1 MFNLQQFIADH
12 VICRPTSMFAAD
24 IEANKETLQAE
35 IRNKSVCVIGGAGSI
50 GSSFIKAVLPF
61 KPSKLIVIDLNE
73 NGLAELTRDLRST
86 YGMYVPA
93 EYRAYTLNFAD
104 PIFERI
110 FREEKGFDIVANFS
124 AHKHVRSEKDKY
136 SVQALIENNDIK
148 AIKDLMATQLAKIC
162 IPPFNREYLLL
173 NAYLKLKDDKQID
186 TQVNN
191 IMDHVPM
198 NSKQKSALAKS
209 VFYIYVD
216 KKNASMIDRL
226 LEMVST
232 TNDHALY
239 RQMDMVN
246 DTLISGGIKYYDE
259 LKSDLEDEEYTKNNE
274 DTPYLEFLLSII
286 YKNMGNESK
295 SKEYKNKALEDS
307 KGTVYE
313 SLIKSQN

>member
-1 MFNLQQFIADH
+1 MNA
-12 VICRPTSMFAAD
+12 M
-24 IEANKETLQAE
+24 
-35 IRNKSVCVIGGAGSI
+35 
-50 GSSFIKAVLPF
+50 
-61 KPSKLIVIDLNE
+61 LIVAIVIAIIGTIPVIIRKKLLKNY
-73 NGLAELTRDLRST
+73 LTL
-86 YGMYVPA
+86 
-93 EYRAYTLNFAD
+93 L
-104 PIFERI
+104 
-110 FREEKGFDIVANFS
+110 
-124 AHKHVRSEKDKY
+124 H
-136 SVQALIENNDIK
+136 NNDIK

-191 IMDHVPM
+191 IIDHVPM

-259 LKSDLEDEEYTKNNE
+259 LKSNLEDEEYTKNNE

-313 SLIKSQN
+313 SLIQSQN

>member
-1 MFNLQQFIADH
+1 MNA
-12 VICRPTSMFAAD
+12 M
-24 IEANKETLQAE
+24 
-35 IRNKSVCVIGGAGSI
+35 
-50 GSSFIKAVLPF
+50 
-61 KPSKLIVIDLNE
+61 LIVAIVIAIIGTLPVIIRKKLLKNY
-73 NGLAELTRDLRST
+73 LTL
-86 YGMYVPA
+86 
-93 EYRAYTLNFAD
+93 L
-104 PIFERI
+104 
-110 FREEKGFDIVANFS
+110 
-124 AHKHVRSEKDKY
+124 H
-136 SVQALIENNDIK
+136 NNDIK

-191 IMDHVPM
+191 IIDHVPM

-216 KKNASMIDRL
+216 EKNASMIDRL

-259 LKSDLEDEEYTKNNE
+259 LKSDLEDVEYTKNNE
-274 DTPYLEFLLSII
+274 DTPYLEFLLSVI

-313 SLIKSQN
+313 SLIHYQNY

>member
-1 MFNLQQFIADH
+1 MNA
-12 VICRPTSMFAAD
+12 M
-24 IEANKETLQAE
+24 
-35 IRNKSVCVIGGAGSI
+35 
-50 GSSFIKAVLPF
+50 
-61 KPSKLIVIDLNE
+61 LIVAIVIAIIGTIPVIIRKKLLKNY
-73 NGLAELTRDLRST
+73 LTL
-86 YGMYVPA
+86 
-93 EYRAYTLNFAD
+93 L
-104 PIFERI
+104 
-110 FREEKGFDIVANFS
+110 
-124 AHKHVRSEKDKY
+124 
-136 SVQALIENNDIK
+136 QNNDIK
-148 AIKDLMATQLAKIC
+148 AIKDLMATKLAKIC
-162 IPPFNREYLLL
+162 MPPFNREYLLL

-274 DTPYLEFLLSII
+274 DTPYLEFLLSVI

-295 SKEYKNKALEDS
+295 SKEYKSKALEDS
-307 KGTVYE
+307 KGTIYE
-313 SLIKSQN
+313 SLIHSQN

>member
-1 MFNLQQFIADH
+1 MNA
-12 VICRPTSMFAAD
+12 M
-24 IEANKETLQAE
+24 
-35 IRNKSVCVIGGAGSI
+35 
-50 GSSFIKAVLPF
+50 
-61 KPSKLIVIDLNE
+61 LIVAIVIAIIGTIPVIIRKKLLKNY
-73 NGLAELTRDLRST
+73 LTL
-86 YGMYVPA
+86 
-93 EYRAYTLNFAD
+93 L
-104 PIFERI
+104 
-110 FREEKGFDIVANFS
+110 
-124 AHKHVRSEKDKY
+124 H
-136 SVQALIENNDIK
+136 NNDIK

-274 DTPYLEFLLSII
+274 DTPYLEFLLSVI

-295 SKEYKNKALEDS
+295 SKEYKSKALEDS
-307 KGTVYE
+307 KGTIYE
-313 SLIKSQN
+313 SLIHSQN

>member
-1 MFNLQQFIADH
+1 M
-12 VICRPTSMFAAD
+12 
-24 IEANKETLQAE
+24 
-35 IRNKSVCVIGGAGSI
+35 
-50 GSSFIKAVLPF
+50 
-61 KPSKLIVIDLNE
+61 LIVAIVIAIIGTLPVIIRKKLLKNY
-73 NGLAELTRDLRST
+73 LTL
-86 YGMYVPA
+86 
-93 EYRAYTLNFAD
+93 L
-104 PIFERI
+104 
-110 FREEKGFDIVANFS
+110 
-124 AHKHVRSEKDKY
+124 H
-136 SVQALIENNDIK
+136 NNDIK

-191 IMDHVPM
+191 IIDHVPM

-259 LKSDLEDEEYTKNNE
+259 LKSDLEDVEYTKNNE

>member
-1 MFNLQQFIADH
+1 M
-12 VICRPTSMFAAD
+12 
-24 IEANKETLQAE
+24 
-35 IRNKSVCVIGGAGSI
+35 
-50 GSSFIKAVLPF
+50 
-61 KPSKLIVIDLNE
+61 LIVAIEIAIIGTIPVIIRKKLLKDY
-73 NGLAELTRDLRST
+73 LTL
-86 YGMYVPA
+86 
-93 EYRAYTLNFAD
+93 L
-104 PIFERI
+104 
-110 FREEKGFDIVANFS
+110 
-124 AHKHVRSEKDKY
+124 H
-136 SVQALIENNDIK
+136 NNDIK

-162 IPPFNREYLLL
+162 IPLFNREYLLL

-191 IMDHVPM
+191 IMNHVPM
-198 NSKQKSALAKS
+198 NSKQKSTLAKS

-274 DTPYLEFLLSII
+274 DTPYLEFLLSVI

-307 KGTVYE
+307 KGTIYE
-313 SLIKSQN
+313 SLIHSQN

>member
-1 MFNLQQFIADH
+1 MNA
-12 VICRPTSMFAAD
+12 M
-24 IEANKETLQAE
+24 
-35 IRNKSVCVIGGAGSI
+35 
-50 GSSFIKAVLPF
+50 
-61 KPSKLIVIDLNE
+61 LIVAIVIAIIGTIPVIIRKKLLKNY
-73 NGLAELTRDLRST
+73 LTL
-86 YGMYVPA
+86 
-93 EYRAYTLNFAD
+93 L
-104 PIFERI
+104 
-110 FREEKGFDIVANFS
+110 
-124 AHKHVRSEKDKY
+124 H
-136 SVQALIENNDIK
+136 NNDIK
-148 AIKDLMATQLAKIC
+148 AIKDLMATKLAKIC

-191 IMDHVPM
+191 LMDHVPM

-259 LKSDLEDEEYTKNNE
+259 LKSDLEDVEYTKIYE

-295 SKEYKNKALEDS
+295 SKEYKYKALEDS

>member
-1 MFNLQQFIADH
+1 MNA
-12 VICRPTSMFAAD
+12 M
-24 IEANKETLQAE
+24 
-35 IRNKSVCVIGGAGSI
+35 
-50 GSSFIKAVLPF
+50 
-61 KPSKLIVIDLNE
+61 LIVAIVIAIIGTIPVIIRKKLLKNY
-73 NGLAELTRDLRST
+73 LTL
-86 YGMYVPA
+86 
-93 EYRAYTLNFAD
+93 L
-104 PIFERI
+104 
-110 FREEKGFDIVANFS
+110 
-124 AHKHVRSEKDKY
+124 
-136 SVQALIENNDIK
+136 QNNDIK

-173 NAYLKLKDDKQID
+173 NAYIKLKDDKQID

-191 IMDHVPM
+191 IIDHVPM

-216 KKNASMIDRL
+216 KKNASMMDRL

-246 DTLISGGIKYYDE
+246 DTLVSGGIKYYDE
-259 LKSDLEDEEYTKNNE
+259 LKSDLEDVEYTRNNE

>member
-1 MFNLQQFIADH
+1 M
-12 VICRPTSMFAAD
+12 
-24 IEANKETLQAE
+24 
-35 IRNKSVCVIGGAGSI
+35 
-50 GSSFIKAVLPF
+50 
-61 KPSKLIVIDLNE
+61 LIVAIVIAIIGTIPVIIRKKLLKNY
-73 NGLAELTRDLRST
+73 LTL
-86 YGMYVPA
+86 
-93 EYRAYTLNFAD
+93 L
-104 PIFERI
+104 
-110 FREEKGFDIVANFS
+110 
-124 AHKHVRSEKDKY
+124 H
-136 SVQALIENNDIK
+136 NNDIK

-162 IPPFNREYLLL
+162 IPLFNREYLLL
-173 NAYLKLKDDKQID
+173 NAYLKVNDNKQID

-191 IMDHVPM
+191 IMNHVPM
-198 NSKQKSALAKS
+198 NSKQKSTLAKS

-274 DTPYLEFLLSII
+274 DTPYLEFLLSVI

-295 SKEYKNKALEDS
+295 SKEYKSKALEDS
-307 KGTVYE
+307 KGPIYE
-313 SLIKSQN
+313 SLIHSQN

>member
-1 MFNLQQFIADH
+1 M
-12 VICRPTSMFAAD
+12 
-24 IEANKETLQAE
+24 
-35 IRNKSVCVIGGAGSI
+35 
-50 GSSFIKAVLPF
+50 
-61 KPSKLIVIDLNE
+61 LIV
-73 NGLAELTRDLRST
+73 A
-86 YGMYVPA
+86 
-93 EYRAYTLNFAD
+93 
-104 PIFERI
+104 
-110 FREEKGFDIVANFS
+110 IVIAIIGTIPVIIRKKLLKN
-124 AHKHVRSEKDKY
+124 Y
-136 SVQALIENNDIK
+136 LILLHNNDIK

-162 IPPFNREYLLL
+162 IPLFNREYLLL
-173 NAYLKLKDDKQID
+173 NAYLKVNDNKQID

-191 IMDHVPM
+191 IMNHVPM
-198 NSKQKSALAKS
+198 NSKQKSTLAKS

-274 DTPYLEFLLSII
+274 DTPYLEFLLSVI

-295 SKEYKNKALEDS
+295 SKEYKSKALEDS
-307 KGTVYE
+307 KGTIYE
-313 SLIKSQN
+313 SLIHSQN

>member
-1 MFNLQQFIADH
+1 MNA
-12 VICRPTSMFAAD
+12 M
-24 IEANKETLQAE
+24 
-35 IRNKSVCVIGGAGSI
+35 
-50 GSSFIKAVLPF
+50 
-61 KPSKLIVIDLNE
+61 LIVAIVIAIIGTIPVIIRKKLLKNY
-73 NGLAELTRDLRST
+73 LTL
-86 YGMYVPA
+86 
-93 EYRAYTLNFAD
+93 L
-104 PIFERI
+104 
-110 FREEKGFDIVANFS
+110 
-124 AHKHVRSEKDKY
+124 H
-136 SVQALIENNDIK
+136 NNDIK

-191 IMDHVPM
+191 IIDHVPM

-216 KKNASMIDRL
+216 KKNASMMDRL

-259 LKSDLEDEEYTKNNE
+259 LKSDLEDVEYTRNNE

>member
-1 MFNLQQFIADH
+1 M
-12 VICRPTSMFAAD
+12 
-24 IEANKETLQAE
+24 
-35 IRNKSVCVIGGAGSI
+35 
-50 GSSFIKAVLPF
+50 
-61 KPSKLIVIDLNE
+61 LIVAIVIAIIGTIPVIIRKKLLKNY
-73 NGLAELTRDLRST
+73 LTL
-86 YGMYVPA
+86 
-93 EYRAYTLNFAD
+93 L
-104 PIFERI
+104 
-110 FREEKGFDIVANFS
+110 
-124 AHKHVRSEKDKY
+124 
-136 SVQALIENNDIK
+136 QNNDIK

-191 IMDHVPM
+191 IIDHVPM

-216 KKNASMIDRL
+216 EKNASMIDRL

-232 TNDHALY
+232 TNNHALY

-274 DTPYLEFLLSII
+274 DTPYLEFLLSVI

-313 SLIKSQN
+313 SLIQSQN

>member
-1 MFNLQQFIADH
+1 MDA
-12 VICRPTSMFAAD
+12 M
-24 IEANKETLQAE
+24 
-35 IRNKSVCVIGGAGSI
+35 
-50 GSSFIKAVLPF
+50 
-61 KPSKLIVIDLNE
+61 LIVAIVIAIIGTLPVIIRKKLLKNY
-73 NGLAELTRDLRST
+73 LTL
-86 YGMYVPA
+86 
-93 EYRAYTLNFAD
+93 L
-104 PIFERI
+104 
-110 FREEKGFDIVANFS
+110 
-124 AHKHVRSEKDKY
+124 
-136 SVQALIENNDIK
+136 QNNDIK

-191 IMDHVPM
+191 IIDHVPM

-216 KKNASMIDRL
+216 EKNASMMDRL

-259 LKSDLEDEEYTKNNE
+259 LKSDLEDVEYTKNNE

-313 SLIKSQN
+313 SLIQSQN

>member
-1 MFNLQQFIADH
+1 MNA
-12 VICRPTSMFAAD
+12 M
-24 IEANKETLQAE
+24 
-35 IRNKSVCVIGGAGSI
+35 
-50 GSSFIKAVLPF
+50 
-61 KPSKLIVIDLNE
+61 LIVAIVIAIIGTIPVIIRKKLLKNY
-73 NGLAELTRDLRST
+73 LTL
-86 YGMYVPA
+86 
-93 EYRAYTLNFAD
+93 L
-104 PIFERI
+104 
-110 FREEKGFDIVANFS
+110 
-124 AHKHVRSEKDKY
+124 
-136 SVQALIENNDIK
+136 QNNDIK

-173 NAYLKLKDDKQID
+173 NAYLKVNDNKQID

-191 IMDHVPM
+191 IIDHVPM

-226 LEMVST
+226 LE
-232 TNDHALY
+232 
-239 RQMDMVN
+239 MVN

-274 DTPYLEFLLSII
+274 DTPYLEFLLSVI

-313 SLIKSQN
+313 SLIQSQN

>member
-1 MFNLQQFIADH
+1 MNA
-12 VICRPTSMFAAD
+12 M
-24 IEANKETLQAE
+24 
-35 IRNKSVCVIGGAGSI
+35 
-50 GSSFIKAVLPF
+50 
-61 KPSKLIVIDLNE
+61 LIVAIVIAIIGTLPVIIRKKLLKNY
-73 NGLAELTRDLRST
+73 LTL
-86 YGMYVPA
+86 
-93 EYRAYTLNFAD
+93 L
-104 PIFERI
+104 
-110 FREEKGFDIVANFS
+110 
-124 AHKHVRSEKDKY
+124 
-136 SVQALIENNDIK
+136 QNNDIK

-191 IMDHVPM
+191 IIDHVPM

-216 KKNASMIDRL
+216 EKNASMIDRL
-226 LEMVST
+226 LKMVST

-274 DTPYLEFLLSII
+274 DTPYLEFLLSVI

-313 SLIKSQN
+313 SLIQSQN

>member
-1 MFNLQQFIADH
+1 M
-12 VICRPTSMFAAD
+12 
-24 IEANKETLQAE
+24 
-35 IRNKSVCVIGGAGSI
+35 
-50 GSSFIKAVLPF
+50 
-61 KPSKLIVIDLNE
+61 LIVAIVIAIIGTIPVIIRKKLLKNY
-73 NGLAELTRDLRST
+73 LTL
-86 YGMYVPA
+86 
-93 EYRAYTLNFAD
+93 L
-104 PIFERI
+104 
-110 FREEKGFDIVANFS
+110 
-124 AHKHVRSEKDKY
+124 
-136 SVQALIENNDIK
+136 QNNDIK

-191 IMDHVPM
+191 IIDHVPM

-216 KKNASMIDRL
+216 KKNASMMDRL

-259 LKSDLEDEEYTKNNE
+259 LKSDLEDAEYTRNNE

>member
-1 MFNLQQFIADH
+1 M
-12 VICRPTSMFAAD
+12 
-24 IEANKETLQAE
+24 
-35 IRNKSVCVIGGAGSI
+35 
-50 GSSFIKAVLPF
+50 
-61 KPSKLIVIDLNE
+61 LIVAIVIAIIGTIPVIIRKKLLKNY
-73 NGLAELTRDLRST
+73 LTL
-86 YGMYVPA
+86 
-93 EYRAYTLNFAD
+93 L
-104 PIFERI
+104 
-110 FREEKGFDIVANFS
+110 
-124 AHKHVRSEKDKY
+124 H
-136 SVQALIENNDIK
+136 NNDIK

-173 NAYLKLKDDKQID
+173 NAYLKVNDNKQID

-191 IMDHVPM
+191 IMNHVPM
-198 NSKQKSALAKS
+198 NSKQKSTLAKS

-274 DTPYLEFLLSII
+274 DTPYLEFLLSVI

-295 SKEYKNKALEDS
+295 SKEYKSKALEDS
-307 KGTVYE
+307 KGTIYE
-313 SLIKSQN
+313 SLIHSQN

>member
-1 MFNLQQFIADH
+1 M
-12 VICRPTSMFAAD
+12 
-24 IEANKETLQAE
+24 
-35 IRNKSVCVIGGAGSI
+35 
-50 GSSFIKAVLPF
+50 
-61 KPSKLIVIDLNE
+61 LIVAIVIAIIGTLPVIIRKKLLKNY
-73 NGLAELTRDLRST
+73 LTL
-86 YGMYVPA
+86 
-93 EYRAYTLNFAD
+93 L
-104 PIFERI
+104 
-110 FREEKGFDIVANFS
+110 
-124 AHKHVRSEKDKY
+124 H
-136 SVQALIENNDIK
+136 NNDIK

-162 IPPFNREYLLL
+162 IPLFNREYLLL

-191 IMDHVPM
+191 IIDHVPM

-216 KKNASMIDRL
+216 EKNASMIDRL

-259 LKSDLEDEEYTKNNE
+259 LKSDLEDVEYTRNNE

>member
-1 MFNLQQFIADH
+1 MNA
-12 VICRPTSMFAAD
+12 M
-24 IEANKETLQAE
+24 
-35 IRNKSVCVIGGAGSI
+35 
-50 GSSFIKAVLPF
+50 
-61 KPSKLIVIDLNE
+61 LIVAIVIAIIGTVPVIIRKKLLKNY
-73 NGLAELTRDLRST
+73 LTL
-86 YGMYVPA
+86 
-93 EYRAYTLNFAD
+93 L
-104 PIFERI
+104 
-110 FREEKGFDIVANFS
+110 
-124 AHKHVRSEKDKY
+124 
-136 SVQALIENNDIK
+136 QNNDIK

-191 IMDHVPM
+191 IIDHVPM

-216 KKNASMIDRL
+216 KKNASMMDRL

-259 LKSDLEDEEYTKNNE
+259 LKSDLEDAEYTRNNE

>member
-1 MFNLQQFIADH
+1 MNA
-12 VICRPTSMFAAD
+12 M
-24 IEANKETLQAE
+24 
-35 IRNKSVCVIGGAGSI
+35 
-50 GSSFIKAVLPF
+50 
-61 KPSKLIVIDLNE
+61 LIVAIVIAIIGTIPVIIRKKLLKNY
-73 NGLAELTRDLRST
+73 LTL
-86 YGMYVPA
+86 
-93 EYRAYTLNFAD
+93 L
-104 PIFERI
+104 
-110 FREEKGFDIVANFS
+110 
-124 AHKHVRSEKDKY
+124 H
-136 SVQALIENNDIK
+136 NNDIK

-162 IPPFNREYLLL
+162 IPLFNREYLLL

-191 IMDHVPM
+191 IIDHVPM

-216 KKNASMIDRL
+216 EKNASMMDRL

-259 LKSDLEDEEYTKNNE
+259 LKSDLEDVEYTKNNE

-313 SLIKSQN
+313 SLIQSQN

>member
-1 MFNLQQFIADH
+1 M
-12 VICRPTSMFAAD
+12 
-24 IEANKETLQAE
+24 
-35 IRNKSVCVIGGAGSI
+35 
-50 GSSFIKAVLPF
+50 
-61 KPSKLIVIDLNE
+61 LIVAIVIAIIGTIPVIIRKKLLKDY
-73 NGLAELTRDLRST
+73 LTL
-86 YGMYVPA
+86 
-93 EYRAYTLNFAD
+93 F
-104 PIFERI
+104 
-110 FREEKGFDIVANFS
+110 
-124 AHKHVRSEKDKY
+124 H
-136 SVQALIENNDIK
+136 NNDIK

-246 DTLISGGIKYYDE
+246 DTLISGGIKYYEE
-259 LKSDLEDEEYTKNNE
+259 LKSDLEDDEFTKNNE
-274 DTPYLEFLLSII
+274 DTPYLEFLLSVI

-313 SLIKSQN
+313 SLIQSQN

>member
-1 MFNLQQFIADH
+1 MNA
-12 VICRPTSMFAAD
+12 M
-24 IEANKETLQAE
+24 
-35 IRNKSVCVIGGAGSI
+35 
-50 GSSFIKAVLPF
+50 
-61 KPSKLIVIDLNE
+61 LIVAIVIAIIGTLPVIIRKKLLKNY
-73 NGLAELTRDLRST
+73 LTL
-86 YGMYVPA
+86 
-93 EYRAYTLNFAD
+93 L
-104 PIFERI
+104 
-110 FREEKGFDIVANFS
+110 
-124 AHKHVRSEKDKY
+124 H
-136 SVQALIENNDIK
+136 NNDIK

-191 IMDHVPM
+191 IIDHVPM

-216 KKNASMIDRL
+216 EKNASMIDRL

-313 SLIKSQN
+313 SLIQSQN

>member
-1 MFNLQQFIADH
+1 M
-12 VICRPTSMFAAD
+12 
-24 IEANKETLQAE
+24 
-35 IRNKSVCVIGGAGSI
+35 
-50 GSSFIKAVLPF
+50 
-61 KPSKLIVIDLNE
+61 LIVAIVIAIIGTIPVIIRKKLLKNY
-73 NGLAELTRDLRST
+73 LTL
-86 YGMYVPA
+86 
-93 EYRAYTLNFAD
+93 L
-104 PIFERI
+104 
-110 FREEKGFDIVANFS
+110 
-124 AHKHVRSEKDKY
+124 H
-136 SVQALIENNDIK
+136 NNDIK

-162 IPPFNREYLLL
+162 IPLFNREYLLL
-173 NAYLKLKDDKQID
+173 NAYLKVNDDKQID

-191 IMDHVPM
+191 IMNHVPM
-198 NSKQKSALAKS
+198 NSKQKSTLAKS

-274 DTPYLEFLLSII
+274 DTPYLEFLLSVI

-295 SKEYKNKALEDS
+295 SKEYKSKALEDS
-307 KGTVYE
+307 KGTIYE
-313 SLIKSQN
+313 SLIHSQN

>member
-1 MFNLQQFIADH
+1 M
-12 VICRPTSMFAAD
+12 
-24 IEANKETLQAE
+24 
-35 IRNKSVCVIGGAGSI
+35 
-50 GSSFIKAVLPF
+50 
-61 KPSKLIVIDLNE
+61 LIVAIVIAIIGTIPVIIRKKLLKNY
-73 NGLAELTRDLRST
+73 LTL
-86 YGMYVPA
+86 
-93 EYRAYTLNFAD
+93 L
-104 PIFERI
+104 
-110 FREEKGFDIVANFS
+110 
-124 AHKHVRSEKDKY
+124 
-136 SVQALIENNDIK
+136 QNNDIK
-148 AIKDLMATQLAKIC
+148 AIKDLMATKLAKIC

-274 DTPYLEFLLSII
+274 DTPYLEFLLSVI

-295 SKEYKNKALEDS
+295 SKEYKSKALEDS
-307 KGTVYE
+307 KGTIYE
-313 SLIKSQN
+313 SLIHSQN

>member
-1 MFNLQQFIADH
+1 M
-12 VICRPTSMFAAD
+12 
-24 IEANKETLQAE
+24 
-35 IRNKSVCVIGGAGSI
+35 
-50 GSSFIKAVLPF
+50 
-61 KPSKLIVIDLNE
+61 LIVAIVIAIIGTIPVIIRKKLLKNY
-73 NGLAELTRDLRST
+73 LTL
-86 YGMYVPA
+86 
-93 EYRAYTLNFAD
+93 L
-104 PIFERI
+104 
-110 FREEKGFDIVANFS
+110 
-124 AHKHVRSEKDKY
+124 H
-136 SVQALIENNDIK
+136 NNDIK

-259 LKSDLEDEEYTKNNE
+259 LKSNLEDEEYTKNNE

>member
-1 MFNLQQFIADH
+1 MNAMLIVAIVIA
-12 VICRPTSMFAAD
+12 
-24 IEANKETLQAE
+24 
-35 IRNKSVCVIGGAGSI
+35 VIGTI
-50 GSSFIKAVLPF
+50 PVIIRK
-61 KPSKLIVIDLNE
+61 KLLKNY
-73 NGLAELTRDLRST
+73 LTL
-86 YGMYVPA
+86 
-93 EYRAYTLNFAD
+93 L
-104 PIFERI
+104 
-110 FREEKGFDIVANFS
+110 
-124 AHKHVRSEKDKY
+124 H
-136 SVQALIENNDIK
+136 NNDIK

-173 NAYLKLKDDKQID
+173 NAYLKVNDNKQID

-191 IMDHVPM
+191 IIDHVPM

-259 LKSDLEDEEYTKNNE
+259 LKSDLEDVEYTKNNE
-274 DTPYLEFLLSII
+274 DTPYLEFLLSVI

>member
-1 MFNLQQFIADH
+1 MNA
-12 VICRPTSMFAAD
+12 M
-24 IEANKETLQAE
+24 
-35 IRNKSVCVIGGAGSI
+35 
-50 GSSFIKAVLPF
+50 
-61 KPSKLIVIDLNE
+61 LIVAIVIAIIGTIPVIIRKKLLKNY
-73 NGLAELTRDLRST
+73 LTL
-86 YGMYVPA
+86 
-93 EYRAYTLNFAD
+93 L
-104 PIFERI
+104 
-110 FREEKGFDIVANFS
+110 
-124 AHKHVRSEKDKY
+124 
-136 SVQALIENNDIK
+136 QNNDIK
-148 AIKDLMATQLAKIC
+148 AIKDLMATKLAKIC

-239 RQMDMVN
+239 GQMDMVN
-246 DTLISGGIKYYDE
+246 DTLISGGIKYYNE
-259 LKSDLEDEEYTKNNE
+259 LKSDLEDVEYTKNNE
-274 DTPYLEFLLSII
+274 DTPYLEFLLSVI

-295 SKEYKNKALEDS
+295 SKEYKSKALEDS
-307 KGTVYE
+307 KGTIYE
-313 SLIKSQN
+313 SLIHSQN

>member
-1 MFNLQQFIADH
+1 M
-12 VICRPTSMFAAD
+12 
-24 IEANKETLQAE
+24 
-35 IRNKSVCVIGGAGSI
+35 
-50 GSSFIKAVLPF
+50 
-61 KPSKLIVIDLNE
+61 LIVAIVIAIIGTIPVIIRKKLLKNY
-73 NGLAELTRDLRST
+73 LTL
-86 YGMYVPA
+86 
-93 EYRAYTLNFAD
+93 L
-104 PIFERI
+104 
-110 FREEKGFDIVANFS
+110 
-124 AHKHVRSEKDKY
+124 H
-136 SVQALIENNDIK
+136 NNDIK

-162 IPPFNREYLLL
+162 IPLFNREYLLL

-259 LKSDLEDEEYTKNNE
+259 LKSDLEDVEYTKNNE

-295 SKEYKNKALEDS
+295 SKEYKSKALEDS
-307 KGTVYE
+307 KGTIYE
-313 SLIKSQN
+313 SLIHSQN

>member
-1 MFNLQQFIADH
+1 MNA
-12 VICRPTSMFAAD
+12 M
-24 IEANKETLQAE
+24 
-35 IRNKSVCVIGGAGSI
+35 
-50 GSSFIKAVLPF
+50 
-61 KPSKLIVIDLNE
+61 LIVAIVIAIIGTIPVIIRKKLLKNY
-73 NGLAELTRDLRST
+73 LTL
-86 YGMYVPA
+86 
-93 EYRAYTLNFAD
+93 L
-104 PIFERI
+104 
-110 FREEKGFDIVANFS
+110 
-124 AHKHVRSEKDKY
+124 H
-136 SVQALIENNDIK
+136 NNDIK

-191 IMDHVPM
+191 IIDHVPM

-216 KKNASMIDRL
+216 EKNASMIDRL

-259 LKSDLEDEEYTKNNE
+259 LKSDLEDVEYTRNNE

>member
-1 MFNLQQFIADH
+1 MNA
-12 VICRPTSMFAAD
+12 M
-24 IEANKETLQAE
+24 
-35 IRNKSVCVIGGAGSI
+35 
-50 GSSFIKAVLPF
+50 
-61 KPSKLIVIDLNE
+61 LIVAIVIAIIGTIPVIIRKKLLKNY
-73 NGLAELTRDLRST
+73 LTL
-86 YGMYVPA
+86 
-93 EYRAYTLNFAD
+93 L
-104 PIFERI
+104 
-110 FREEKGFDIVANFS
+110 
-124 AHKHVRSEKDKY
+124 
-136 SVQALIENNDIK
+136 QNNDIK
-148 AIKDLMATQLAKIC
+148 AIKDLMATKLAKIC

-191 IMDHVPM
+191 IMNHVPM
-198 NSKQKSALAKS
+198 NSKQKSTLAKS

-274 DTPYLEFLLSII
+274 DTPYLEFLLSVI

-295 SKEYKNKALEDS
+295 SKEYKSKALEDS
-307 KGTVYE
+307 KGTIYE
-313 SLIKSQN
+313 SLIHSQN